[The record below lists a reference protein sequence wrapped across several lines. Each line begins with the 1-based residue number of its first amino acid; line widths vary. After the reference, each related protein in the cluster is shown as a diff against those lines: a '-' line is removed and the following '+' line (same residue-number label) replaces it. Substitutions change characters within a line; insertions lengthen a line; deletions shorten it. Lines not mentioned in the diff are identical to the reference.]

1 MHSCL
6 FRELQLIIVLL
17 LICVQFLYEL
27 KRKGYLSKTV
37 RGIFHFRLRLI
48 FIKVYIFVRHKSIES
63 LTVKRDN
70 SLRNRN
76 NKKKIIENWLISAW
90 VGALQKLI
98 WRRTFELMKSKFWES
113 HFFSIVTFKQIF
125 DIPLLNNLFI
135 SFNNLLFISLVEL
148 KNIY

>member
-48 FIKVYIFVRHKSIES
+48 FIKVYIFVQHKSIDS

-76 NKKKIIENWLISAW
+76 KKKNW
-90 VGALQKLI
+90 KLI
-98 WRRTFELMKSKFWES
+98 DICVSWSSPKTDLEKNFWTYE
-113 HFFSIVTFKQIF
+113 IEI
-125 DIPLLNNLFI
+125 LR
-135 SFNNLLFISLVEL
+135 ISLFL
-148 KNIY
+148 NSNF